1 MAKKVNTYI
10 DLSIDEL
17 NKALQE
23 KKEALFNMRF
33 QKSLQQLD
41 HPMAIRIAKRDIAR
55 IKTRMSAINNK
66 REAYWMKKII

>member
-1 MAKKVNTYI
+1 MANKVNTYI

-17 NKALQE
+17 NKVLQE

-41 HPMAIRIAKRDIAR
+41 HPIAIKNVKRDIAR
-55 IKTRMSAINNK
+55 IKTRMSVINNK
-66 REAYWMKKII
+66 REL